1 LDALQKHADIGR
13 GLSLLGINFKHFSLP
28 KKTGMNKKVSEV
40 RVTTEYSMFKF
51 DPLNRSVKPNKLT
64 KLKQSISRTNGN
76 LQAVLIDQKG
86 NIIDGQ
92 HRFVACKLLGL
103 PVKYT
108 IADSGYKTSDM
119 LELNNNGSGWVATDF
134 AEYHA
139 KQGNPNYEIF
149 LKYKKQFP
157 ELKDGILCSILE
169 NRYTLKDT
177 TTGSMSKRGFQE
189 GTFIVMQENKAKTL
203 LNHLREISS
212 FYQGWNRRAFIYALI
227 HLSNCKDFNWDKFI
241 SKLQIRHVSLFDYP
255 KAEDFVK
262 VLGDVYNYRERKKLT
277 MAL

>member
-1 LDALQKHADIGR
+1 
-13 GLSLLGINFKHFSLP
+13 
-28 KKTGMNKKVSEV
+28 MNKKVSEV
-40 RVTTEYSMFKF
+40 RITTDYTMFKF
-51 DPLNRSVKPNKLT
+51 DPLNRSIKPNKLT
-64 KLKQSISRTNGN
+64 KLKQSITRTKGN

-92 HRFVACKLLGL
+92 HRYVACKTLGL

-108 IADSGYKTSDM
+108 IADSGYKASDM
-119 LELNNNGSGWVATDF
+119 LELNNNGSGWLATDF

-149 LKYKKQFP
+149 LKYKKLFP

-203 LNHLREISS
+203 LTYLREIST
-212 FYQGWNRRAFIYALI
+212 FYKGWNRRAFIYALI

-241 SKLQIRHVSLFDYP
+241 GKLQIRHVSLFDYP

-262 VLGDVYNYRERKKLT
+262 VLADVYNYRERKKLT
-277 MAL
+277 LAL